1 MKGLL
6 NYLLDPTTIFIA
18 GLVVAMF
25 IALILFTINPDY
37 FMNFFRGFAP
47 Q

>member
-18 GLVVAMF
+18 GLIVVIF

-47 Q
+47 K